1 MLDKLLFGYGP
12 HRLYVH
18 LTQVYLILLL
28 LCEKHLQVVLLLF
41 HFLYIASQRMG
52 HGNKAGD
59 VEGTLQDNVRD
70 NYCMCD
76 KSRLAFSYAKCA
88 CTVYMYRFN
97 NL

>member
-1 MLDKLLFGYGP
+1 MAPTAYMSTSHKSTSYCYF
-12 HRLYVH
+12 YVKSIFRYFCYSF
-18 LTQVYLILLL
+18 TFFILQA
-28 LCEKHLQVVLLLF
+28 KNGTGQ
-41 HFLYIASQRMG
+41 
-52 HGNKAGD
+52 GNKAGD